1 MKLGRTFSGIF
12 LVVLAACLGI
22 ALMYLPMMLMQNY
35 ERALLLGNV
44 WGTVYLAVVGLGAV
58 LILGSAVWTLW
69 KLFGA
74 SLAKKRKRTRR
85 NKNPSELSI
94 GQRESEID
102 ENIEEIERLASD
114 AQEDTRLKGEL
125 DPLLRELEA
134 KREAQSLEI
143 VAFGTISSGK
153 SSVLNLLAGRDVF
166 ITDARGGTTV
176 NRNEIPWPG
185 IDSVTLVDTPGIGE
199 IDGAKHVNIASES
212 AKDADMVLVVVD
224 GALRESEHDL
234 LERLGQ
240 MEKRVIICLNKS
252 DWYSQTDRDKLTGQI
267 FRQTGDFV
275 RKEDIVCIQ
284 AQAGHRI
291 RRKILADG
299 TEVDETVTI
308 DPSIAPLADR
318 MMQIVNRDGKDLLMA
333 NLLLQSRGMVEKAK
347 DRVKESIDRKGWN
360 VVDKYMWGAGGV
372 AAISPFPVVDLIAG
386 SAISTKMILDLAEVY
401 QQKVDLE
408 MASKWLSEMGKNL
421 VGVLGAQGATVAVSA
436 VVGSLVKSIPFAGT
450 VAGGVLQGTAQ
461 AVVTKWI
468 GAVFIE
474 YFRNEMQTPEGG
486 LAGLARRKWEVV
498 TSVDELRKL
507 VQTAREKLGD

>member
-1 MKLGRTFSGIF
+1 M
-12 LVVLAACLGI
+12 
-22 ALMYLPMMLMQNY
+22 
-35 ERALLLGNV
+35 
-44 WGTVYLAVVGLGAV
+44 
-58 LILGSAVWTLW
+58 
-69 KLFGA
+69 
-74 SLAKKRKRTRR
+74 
-85 NKNPSELSI
+85 
-94 GQRESEID
+94 
-102 ENIEEIERLASD
+102 
-114 AQEDTRLKGEL
+114 
-125 DPLLRELEA
+125 
-134 KREAQSLEI
+134 
-143 VAFGTISSGK
+143 
-153 SSVLNLLAGRDVF
+153 
-166 ITDARGGTTV
+166 
-176 NRNEIPWPG
+176 
-185 IDSVTLVDTPGIGE
+185 VDTPGIGE

-360 VVDKYMWGAGGV
+360 VVDKYMWV
-372 AAISPFPVVDLIAG
+372 PAG
-386 SAISTKMILDLAEVY
+386 SRQSV
-401 QQKVDLE
+401 
-408 MASKWLSEMGKNL
+408 
-421 VGVLGAQGATVAVSA
+421 
-436 VVGSLVKSIPFAGT
+436 PFQSWT
-450 VAGGVLQGTAQ
+450 
-461 AVVTKWI
+461 
-468 GAVFIE
+468 
-474 YFRNEMQTPEGG
+474 
-486 LAGLARRKWEVV
+486 
-498 TSVDELRKL
+498 
-507 VQTAREKLGD
+507 